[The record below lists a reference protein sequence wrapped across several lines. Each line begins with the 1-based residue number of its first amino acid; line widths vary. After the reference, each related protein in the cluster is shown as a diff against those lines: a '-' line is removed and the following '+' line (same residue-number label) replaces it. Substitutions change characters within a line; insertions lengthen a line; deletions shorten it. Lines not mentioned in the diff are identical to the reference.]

1 MGRRYVRAEME
12 LEGLDALEH
21 ALLVAI
27 AEHADDET
35 GIAWPGNRLLAKESR
50 ISERHL
56 RRVLERLVNKKIVA
70 VTQGVGKGHY
80 TTYKLLFSPAQSSG
94 QSTSP
99 FVPISTKEDTTPQLS
114 SFVAVIQ
121 SLKEDIQSLKEDMA
135 SLKEDIQSLKEDMA
149 SLKED
154 IQSLKE
160 DIQSL
165 KEDMASLK
173 EDIQS
178 LKEDMASLKEGEKG
192 TERGQK
198 GDTDMPKRGQKGDS
212 LSRKSVQPIT
222 IEPITIEPIKTT
234 TTTTAES
241 SLSSSS
247 ESSSDVPV
255 EEKTPEPITEPIS
268 SMADVSKLRK
278 IDTGFDAMCAIYEN
292 EIEKITP
299 LLAKEIYGLRSH
311 PPGWWRDAIGVAA
324 KAGRDKRKLSYIKGI
339 LSNWQAEGKNN
350 GTNLRSSE
358 NSFSSKQ
365 QLAGSVS
372 NDEYAHLSA

>member
-80 TTYKLLFSPAQSSG
+80 TTYKLLFSPAQLSG
-94 QSTSP
+94 QSMSP
-99 FVPISTKEDTTPQLS
+99 FVPLSTKEDTTPPLS

-135 SLKEDIQSLKEDMA
+135 SLKGDV
-149 SLKED
+149 
-154 IQSLKE
+154 
-160 DIQSL
+160 
-165 KEDMASLK
+165 ASLK

-178 LKEDMASLKEGEKG
+178 LKEDMASLKGDEKG

-212 LSRKSVQPIT
+212 LSRKSVQPLT
-222 IEPITIEPIKTT
+222 IEPITIEPLKTT

-247 ESSSDVPV
+247 ESSSDVSV
-255 EEKTPEPITEPIS
+255 EEKTPEPITESIS

-278 IDTGFDAMCAIYEN
+278 TDTGFDAMCAIYEN

>member
-80 TTYKLLFSPAQSSG
+80 TTYKLLFSPAQLSG
-94 QSTSP
+94 QSMSP
-99 FVPISTKEDTTPQLS
+99 FVPLSTKEDTTPPLS

-135 SLKEDIQSLKEDMA
+135 SLKGDVA
-149 SLKED
+149 
-154 IQSLKE
+154 SLKE

-173 EDIQS
+173 ED
-178 LKEDMASLKEGEKG
+178 EKG

-222 IEPITIEPIKTT
+222 IEPITIEPLKTT

-247 ESSSDVPV
+247 ESSSDVSV
-255 EEKTPEPITEPIS
+255 EEKTPEPITESIS

-278 IDTGFDAMCAIYEN
+278 TDTGFDAMCAIYEN

>member
-27 AEHADDET
+27 AEHADDEP

-80 TTYKLLFSPAQSSG
+80 TTYKLLFSPAQLSG
-94 QSTSP
+94 QSMSP
-99 FVPISTKEDTTPQLS
+99 FVPLSTKEDTTPPLS

-135 SLKEDIQSLKEDMA
+135 SLKGD
-149 SLKED
+149 
-154 IQSLKE
+154 
-160 DIQSL
+160 
-165 KEDMASLK
+165 
-173 EDIQS
+173 
-178 LKEDMASLKEGEKG
+178 EKG

-222 IEPITIEPIKTT
+222 IEPITIEPLKTT

-278 IDTGFDAMCAIYEN
+278 TDTGFDAMCAIYEN

>member
-80 TTYKLLFSPAQSSG
+80 TTYKLLFSPAQLSG
-94 QSTSP
+94 QSMSP
-99 FVPISTKEDTTPQLS
+99 FVPLSTKEDTTPPLS

-135 SLKEDIQSLKEDMA
+135 SLKGDVA

-165 KEDMASLK
+165 KED
-173 EDIQS
+173 
-178 LKEDMASLKEGEKG
+178 EKG

-212 LSRKSVQPIT
+212 PPRKSVQPIT
-222 IEPITIEPIKTT
+222 IEPITIEPLKTT

-247 ESSSDVPV
+247 ESSSDVSV
-255 EEKTPEPITEPIS
+255 EEKTPEPITESIS

-278 IDTGFDAMCAIYEN
+278 TDTGFDAMCAIYEN

-358 NSFSSKQ
+358 NSFGSKQ

>member
-80 TTYKLLFSPAQSSG
+80 TTYKLLFSPAQLSG
-94 QSTSP
+94 QSMSP
-99 FVPISTKEDTTPQLS
+99 FVPLSTKEDTTPPLS

-121 SLKEDIQSLKEDMA
+121 SLKEDMASLKEDMA
-135 SLKEDIQSLKEDMA
+135 SLKEDVASLKEDMA

-154 IQSLKE
+154 MASLKE
-160 DIQSL
+160 DVASL

-173 EDIQS
+173 GD
-178 LKEDMASLKEGEKG
+178 EKG

-222 IEPITIEPIKTT
+222 IEPITIEPLKTT

-247 ESSSDVPV
+247 ESSSDVSV

-278 IDTGFDAMCAIYEN
+278 TDTGFDAMCAIYEN

>member
-80 TTYKLLFSPAQSSG
+80 TTYKLLFSPAQLSG
-94 QSTSP
+94 QSMSP
-99 FVPISTKEDTTPQLS
+99 FVPLSTKEDTTPPLS

-121 SLKEDIQSLKEDMA
+121 SLKEDIQSLKED
-135 SLKEDIQSLKEDMA
+135 IQSLKED
-149 SLKED
+149 
-154 IQSLKE
+154 
-160 DIQSL
+160 
-165 KEDMASLK
+165 
-173 EDIQS
+173 
-178 LKEDMASLKEGEKG
+178 EKG

-222 IEPITIEPIKTT
+222 IEPITIEPLKTT

-247 ESSSDVPV
+247 SESSSDVSV
-255 EEKTPEPITEPIS
+255 EEKTPEPITESIS

-278 IDTGFDAMCAIYEN
+278 TDTGFDAMCAIYEN

>member
-114 SFVAVIQ
+114 SFVAV
-121 SLKEDIQSLKEDMA
+121 
-135 SLKEDIQSLKEDMA
+135 
-149 SLKED
+149 

-358 NSFSSKQ
+358 NSFGSKQ

>member
-80 TTYKLLFSPAQSSG
+80 TTYKLLFSPAQLSG
-94 QSTSP
+94 QSMSP
-99 FVPISTKEDTTPQLS
+99 FVPLSTKEDTTPPLS

-135 SLKEDIQSLKEDMA
+135 SLKGDMASLKEDMA

-154 IQSLKE
+154 
-160 DIQSL
+160 
-165 KEDMASLK
+165 
-173 EDIQS
+173 
-178 LKEDMASLKEGEKG
+178 EKG

-222 IEPITIEPIKTT
+222 IEPITIEPLKTT

-247 ESSSDVPV
+247 ESSSDVSV

-278 IDTGFDAMCAIYEN
+278 TDTGFDAMCAIYEN

>member
-80 TTYKLLFSPAQSSG
+80 TTYKLLFSPAQLSG
-94 QSTSP
+94 QSMSP
-99 FVPISTKEDTTPQLS
+99 FVPLSTKEDTTPPLS

-154 IQSLKE
+154 
-160 DIQSL
+160 
-165 KEDMASLK
+165 
-173 EDIQS
+173 
-178 LKEDMASLKEGEKG
+178 EKG

-222 IEPITIEPIKTT
+222 IEPITIEPLKTT

-247 ESSSDVPV
+247 ESSSDVSV

-278 IDTGFDAMCAIYEN
+278 TDTGFDAMCAIYED

>member
-80 TTYKLLFSPAQSSG
+80 TTYKLLFSPAQLSG
-94 QSTSP
+94 QSMSP
-99 FVPISTKEDTTPQLS
+99 FVPLSTKEDTTPPLS

-121 SLKEDIQSLKEDMA
+121 
-135 SLKEDIQSLKEDMA
+135 

-173 EDIQS
+173 ED
-178 LKEDMASLKEGEKG
+178 EKG

-222 IEPITIEPIKTT
+222 IEPITIEPLKTT

-247 ESSSDVPV
+247 ESSSDVSV

-278 IDTGFDAMCAIYEN
+278 TDTGFDAMCAIYEN